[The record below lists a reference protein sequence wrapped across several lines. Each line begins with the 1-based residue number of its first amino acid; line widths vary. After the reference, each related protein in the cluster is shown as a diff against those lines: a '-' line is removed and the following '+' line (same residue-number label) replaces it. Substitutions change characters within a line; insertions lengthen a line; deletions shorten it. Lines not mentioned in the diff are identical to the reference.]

1 MFVEIQTFD
10 VEKQVAVWYKGS
22 LALYKISGGDN
33 GVFNAELI
41 KYNGSSDGAPPKEFL
56 LRKEGRHWM
65 DDDTNQD
72 LLDDLGKAIEI
83 QTFGPDQMANPRRYD
98 SGRPR

>member
-1 MFVEIQTFD
+1 MEQ
-10 VEKQVAVWYKGS
+10 QVAVWYKGC
-22 LALYKISGGDN
+22 LALYKIYGGDN

-41 KYNGSSDGAPPKEFL
+41 KYDGPAEGAPPKEFP
-56 LRKEGRHWM
+56 LRKEGRHWL
-65 DDDTNQD
+65 DDDTDQD

-83 QTFGPDQMANPRRYD
+83 QRFGLQQISNPRIYG